1 MATRDLV
8 IAVPAALAAACSFGI
23 SSYLQARASHQ
34 APRRRPGDPAL
45 FWDLVHGRA
54 FRLAVLMS
62 IIGFG
67 LQVLALRFGPV
78 LMVQP
83 LLVMSLLFYVLV
95 APLAAGRR
103 PDGPTIFGASL
114 TVAGLAF
121 FLLVG
126 QPSDAG
132 GDLDPSTLLPLSIG
146 LGTALVLLL
155 AGTSRTPAR
164 YRPLP
169 LAVATGICYGVTATL
184 VRSLSDWFGQG
195 LSGVL
200 HHWQLYVI
208 CVLGP
213 LGVLLN
219 QNTYQAGSVVSPSL
233 AIITTLDPLVSIML
247 GLLWLH
253 GTMTLGVGPVIG
265 EVVAMA
271 VMVAGV
277 AVLAHRAPRVIM
289 KGSRP

>member
-1 MATRDLV
+1 MAAPDLV
-8 IAVPAALAAACSFGI
+8 IAVPAALAAASSFGA
-23 SSYLQARASHQ
+23 SSYLQARASHR

-45 FWDLVHGRA
+45 FWDLVRSRVFG
-54 FRLAVLMS
+54 LAVLMS
-62 IIGFG
+62 IVGFG

-83 LLVMSLLFYVLV
+83 LLVLSLLVYVLV
-95 APLAAGRR
+95 APLAEGRR
-103 PDGPTIFGASL
+103 PDGPTIFGAAL
-114 TVAGLAF
+114 TVAGLTF

-126 QPSDAG
+126 RPSDAG
-132 GDLDPSTLLPLSIG
+132 GDLDLSTVLPLSIG
-146 LGTALVLLL
+146 LGGALVLLL
-155 AGTSRTPAR
+155 AGTSRTPER

-184 VRSLSDWFGQG
+184 VRSLSGWFGQG
-195 LSGVL
+195 FVGVL
-200 HHWQLYVI
+200 HHWQVYVI
-208 CVLGP
+208 CIVGP

-219 QNTYQAGSVVSPSL
+219 QNTYQAGNVVSPSL

-253 GTMTLGVGPVIG
+253 GTMTVGVGPVMG

-271 VMVAGV
+271 VMVSGV
-277 AVLAHRAPRVIM
+277 VVLAHRAPQVIM
-289 KGSRP
+289 KASR